1 MPSGTTQQI
10 NRFYDTFRTIDVT
23 FTKEMIKST
32 GLLPQNVFLKCIGEQ
47 WPCVLYSSSFESAK
61 MLAGTKQ
68 SFMERLKKANNMIS
82 LRLCFKLPYKVDP
95 VTFFI
100 SGRVT
105 GMAPYVQS
113 NGTLQFLNF
122 QFTQRPPDD
131 FVEIVG
137 SVLEANVN
145 SARRRDER
153 ILLTPDSMRKMNI
166 LRKETSLMVQGVP
179 RKCIIRDLSF
189 GGAKLLIMGLGKFL
203 VGKSCVMRLELDEPR
218 EIVEIPGNIVRSEDV
233 EGRKDL
239 AALAVCFDE
248 KTVPMAYKI
257 HINLYVSQQKAV
269 SSPAETPATA
279 AADSVQ
285 APPPPP
291 AAEPPGGLYG
301 MDSPHVPSPPVT
313 KK

>member
-1 MPSGTTQQI
+1 MPNATSQQI
-10 NRFYDTFRTIDVT
+10 NKFYDTFRTIDVT
-23 FTKEMIKST
+23 FTKEMVKST
-32 GLLPQNVFLKCIGEQ
+32 GLLPQNVFLKCLGEQ
-47 WPCVLYSSSFESAK
+47 WPCVLYSSSFLGAK

-68 SFMERLKKANNMIS
+68 AFMERLKKANNMIS
-82 LRLCFKLPYKVDP
+82 LRLCFKLAYKTDP

-105 GMAPYVQS
+105 GMAPYAQS
-113 NGTLQFLNF
+113 NGTLQFMNF

-137 SVLEANVN
+137 NVLEANVN

-153 ILLTPDSMRKMNI
+153 IPLTPDSMRKMNI
-166 LRKETSLMVQGVP
+166 LRKETSLLVQGVP

-203 VGKSCVMRLELDEPR
+203 VGKTCVMRLDLDEPA
-218 EIVEIPGNIVRSEDV
+218 EAVEIPGKIVRSEDV

-248 KTVPMAYKI
+248 GTVPMSYKI
-257 HINLYVSQQKAV
+257 HINLYVSQQKALKTGEQAPMEN
-269 SSPAETPATA
+269 SA
-279 AADSVQ
+279 AAQ
-285 APPPPP
+285 AGAVKPPEV
-291 AAEPPGGLYG
+291 AGGPYG
-301 MDSPHVPSPPVT
+301 MDSPIT
-313 KK
+313 EAKG